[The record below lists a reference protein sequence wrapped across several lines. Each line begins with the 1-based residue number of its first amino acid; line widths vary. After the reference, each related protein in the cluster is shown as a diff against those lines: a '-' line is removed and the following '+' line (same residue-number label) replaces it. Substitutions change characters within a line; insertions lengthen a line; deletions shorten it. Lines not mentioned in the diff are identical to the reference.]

1 MSGGFRSG
9 GGVADGFAVGG
20 EGLSGGGFL
29 LVEDF
34 VEEDDLAGDLV
45 VTKGLEFV
53 EGVDGDDVGGE
64 AVGGSGSAVTER
76 GEGHLLWGV
85 GNHSGIFGE
94 CGGLGAKKPGGGRG
108 LLEADF
114 GPPAG
119 HVGGPI
125 FGAPRGRGG

>member
-64 AVGGSGSAVTER
+64 AVGGSGSAAAER
-76 GEGHLLWGV
+76 GGGHLLCGV
-85 GNHSGIFGE
+85 GDHSGIFDE
-94 CGGLGAKKPGGGRG
+94 CGGLGPPNPEGGGELLWDG
-108 LLEADF
+108 L
-114 GPPAG
+114 
-119 HVGGPI
+119 
-125 FGAPRGRGG
+125 